1 MTSSRAFLLFGTEER
16 QPESRRLEAG
26 RLSAELVGGNLRTIR
41 FSGREVLRTISF
53 LVRDRDWGTCEA
65 AITELTVEQ
74 EEAATIVR
82 YNARFRAPDG
92 AILECRSTIE
102 VFPDAV
108 IFDSRFTPDR
118 DFETA
123 RAGFAILHPIVGVE
137 GRPVAI
143 EHGDGS
149 IERSVFP
156 DLIEPWQPF
165 KDIAAITHE
174 VMPGVEVE
182 CRMAGD
188 VFEMEDQR
196 NWTDGSYKTY
206 VRPLALPWPYV
217 LKAGETV
224 HQAIRL
230 SIRQAGAAIPKV
242 DQESGPIAVSLKRDQ
257 GTLPAIG
264 IGLRPDE
271 VSDELLDAGLIRAL
285 GARHLVCHFD
295 PDAGHG
301 AEALRHFRQMADS
314 SGAAVTLEC
323 FVPCRR
329 PLDVELG
336 EVARMV
342 RDSGLK
348 LASLAVSPSVDR
360 QSTPPGSVWPECPP
374 LENVYA
380 AAQRDFP
387 GVPLGGG
394 MFSYFTELNRKRV
407 PADRLSYVTHCTN
420 PIVHA
425 ADDLSVMQTFEAL
438 RDVARSVRAM
448 YGDRPYRIGPST
460 IAMRQNPY
468 GSQTKDNPSGKR
480 IAMANR
486 DPRHNALFGAA
497 WTLAYAATVAD
508 ADLEVLTLST
518 LAGPFGLVA
527 GPGEPV
533 KEGHPRPL
541 FHVLRWLAEL
551 SGGRRIAVETAAPDR
566 VVGLGAA
573 LGETSTLLFANLT
586 PDLQTV
592 RLAEPAMRRLTLLDE
607 NWLREGAR
615 EPEVRAQEGE
625 SIVLPV
631 YAVARI
637 DILRWPA
644 GQRG

>member
-1 MTSSRAFLLFGTEER
+1 MRA
-16 QPESRRLEAG
+16 
-26 RLSAELVGGNLRTIR
+26 LRPIA
-41 FSGREVLRTISF
+41 ISK
-53 LVRDRDWGTCEA
+53 R
-65 AITELTVEQ
+65 
-74 EEAATIVR
+74 
-82 YNARFRAPDG
+82 RAP
-92 AILECRSTIE
+92 ALQFCIRSSVWPAGQSQSSMET
-102 VFPDAV
+102 DRSS
-108 IFDSRFTPDR
+108 DRF
-118 DFETA
+118 
-123 RAGFAILHPIVGVE
+123 
-137 GRPVAI
+137 
-143 EHGDGS
+143 
-149 IERSVFP
+149 FP

-174 VMPGVEVE
+174 IMPGVEAE

-217 LKAGETV
+217 LKAGDTV

-230 SIRQAGAAIPKV
+230 SIRQIGAATPKV
-242 DQESGPIAVSLKRDQ
+242 EQTPSRIEVSLRRDQ
-257 GTLPAIG
+257 GTLSAIG

-271 VSDELLDAGLIRAL
+271 VSDELLDAGLIREL
-285 GARHLVCHFD
+285 GAGHLICHFD

-301 AEALRHFRQMADS
+301 AAALRHFRQMADA

-329 PLDVELG
+329 PVDEELSDI
-336 EVARMV
+336 ARMV
-342 RDSGLK
+342 RASGLK

-360 QSTPPGSVWPECPP
+360 HSTPPGSVWPACPP
-374 LENVYA
+374 LEDVYA
-380 AAQRDFP
+380 AAQGAFP

-394 MFSYFTELNRKRV
+394 MFSYFTELNRKRA

-438 RDVARSVRAM
+438 RYVTRSVRAI
-448 YGDRPYRIGPST
+448 YGDKPYRIGPST

-468 GSQTKDNPSGKR
+468 GSRTKDNPLGKR

-497 WTLAYAATVAD
+497 WTLAYAATVVEAQP
-508 ADLEVLTLST
+508 EVLTLST
-518 LAGPFGLVA
+518 LAGQFGLVA

-551 SGGRRIAVETAAPDR
+551 SGGRRIAVDTPAPDR
-566 VVGLGAA
+566 VVGLGTASGRA
-573 LGETSTLLFANLT
+573 TLLFANLT
-586 PDLQTV
+586 S
-592 RLAEPAMRRLTLLDE
+592 EPQELVLTEGGADGCRLTELDE
-607 NWLREGAR
+607 AWLRAGGKTPEAR
-615 EPEVRAQEGE
+615 AHKGE
-625 SIVLPV
+625 KFVLSA
-631 YAVARI
+631 YAVVRI
-637 DILRWPA
+637 DIP
-644 GQRG
+644 

>member
-1 MTSSRAFLLFGTEER
+1 VTASRAFLLFGTEER
-16 QPESRRLEAG
+16 QPETRRLEAG

-41 FSGREVLRTISF
+41 FSGREVLRAISF
-53 LVRDRDWGTCEA
+53 LVRDRDWGTCAA
-65 AITELTVEQ
+65 AITDLTVEE

-102 VFPDAV
+102 VFPDAL
-108 IFDSRFTPDR
+108 IFDARFTPDR

-123 RAGFAILHPIVGVE
+123 RTGFAILHPTVGLV
-137 GRPVAI
+137 GRPVTV

-174 VMPGVEVE
+174 VMPGVKAE

-188 VFEMEDQR
+188 IFEMEDQR

-217 LKAGETV
+217 LKAGETT

-230 SIRQAGAAIPKV
+230 SIRQVDAARPTV
-242 DQESGPIAVSLKRDQ
+242 DREPGPIAISLKRDQ

-285 GARHLVCHFD
+285 GARHLICHFD
-295 PDAGHG
+295 PQAGHG
-301 AEALRHFRQMADS
+301 AAALRHFRQMADT

-329 PLDVELG
+329 PLGDELD

-342 RDSGLK
+342 GDSGLK

-374 LENVYA
+374 LDDVYA
-380 AAQRDFP
+380 AAQRAFP

-394 MFSYFTELNRKRV
+394 MFSYFTELNRKRAPV
-407 PADRLSYVTHCTN
+407 DRLAYVTHCTN

-438 RDVARSVRAM
+438 RDITRSVRAI
-448 YGDRPYRIGPST
+448 YGDKPYRIGPST

-468 GSQTKDNPSGKR
+468 GSRTKDNPSGKR

-527 GPGEPV
+527 GSGEPV
-533 KEGHPRPL
+533 KEGQPRPL

-551 SGGRRIAVETAAPDR
+551 SGGSRIAVETAVPDR

-573 LGETSTLLFANLT
+573 LVETSTLLFANLT
-586 PDLQTV
+586 PDLQKVT
-592 RLAEPAMRRLTLLDE
+592 LAGPARRRLTLLDE
-607 NWLREGAR
+607 NWLREGAK
-615 EPEVRAQEGE
+615 EPGASAHEAE
-625 SIVLPV
+625 SVVLPA

-637 DILRWPA
+637 DSLSAIES
-644 GQRG
+644 

>member
-1 MTSSRAFLLFGTEER
+1 MTASRALLLFGTEE
-16 QPESRRLEAG
+16 QEPESRRLEAG

-41 FSGREVLRTISF
+41 FSGREVLRAISF

-65 AITELTVEQ
+65 AIAELTVEQ
-74 EEAATIVR
+74 GEAATIVR
-82 YNARFRAPDG
+82 YDARFRAPGG
-92 AILECRSTIE
+92 AVLDCRSTIE
-102 VFPDAV
+102 VLPDAL
-108 IFDSRFTPDR
+108 IFEARFTPDR

-123 RAGFAILHPIVGVE
+123 RAGFAILHPIVGVA
-137 GRPVAI
+137 GRPATV

-174 VMPGVEVE
+174 VTPEVAAE

-224 HQAIRL
+224 HQAVRL
-230 SIRQAGAAIPKV
+230 SIRQTGAASPTFAPTAGAI
-242 DQESGPIAVSLKRDQ
+242 EISLRRDQ
-257 GTLPAIG
+257 GRLPAIG

-285 GARHLVCHFD
+285 GARHLICHFD
-295 PDAGHG
+295 PEAGHG
-301 AEALRHFRQMADS
+301 AAALRHFRQMADF
-314 SGAAVTLEC
+314 SGSAVTLEC

-329 PLDVELG
+329 SLDEELG
-336 EVARMV
+336 DIARMV
-342 RDSGLK
+342 RDSGLR

-374 LENVYA
+374 LEDVYA
-380 AAQRDFP
+380 AAQGAFP
-387 GVPLGGG
+387 EVPLGGG
-394 MFSYFTELNRKRV
+394 MFSYFTELNRKPV

-425 ADDLSVMQTFEAL
+425 ADDSSVMQTFEAL
-438 RDVARSVRAM
+438 RDVTRSVRAI
-448 YGDRPYRIGPST
+448 YGDKPYRIGPST
-460 IAMRQNPY
+460 IAMRHNPY
-468 GSQTKDNPSGKR
+468 GSTTKDNPSGKR

-497 WTLAYAATVAD
+497 WTLAYAATVAG
-508 ADLEVLTLST
+508 AELEVLTLST

-527 GPGEPV
+527 GAGEPV
-533 KEGHPRPL
+533 KEGQPRPL
-541 FHVLRWLAEL
+541 FHVLRWLSQL
-551 SGGRRIAVETAAPDR
+551 SGGRRIAVATSAPDR
-566 VVGLGAA
+566 VLGLGADLVGA
-573 LGETSTLLFANLT
+573 TILLFANLT
-586 PDLQTV
+586 PDPQTV
-592 RLAEPAMRRLTLLDE
+592 TLAEPGMRRLILLDE
-607 NWLREGAR
+607 GWLREGAR
-615 EPEVRAQEGE
+615 EPEARAHAGAG
-625 SIVLPV
+625 IVLPA

-637 DILRWPA
+637 DISNRSATA
-644 GQRG
+644 G